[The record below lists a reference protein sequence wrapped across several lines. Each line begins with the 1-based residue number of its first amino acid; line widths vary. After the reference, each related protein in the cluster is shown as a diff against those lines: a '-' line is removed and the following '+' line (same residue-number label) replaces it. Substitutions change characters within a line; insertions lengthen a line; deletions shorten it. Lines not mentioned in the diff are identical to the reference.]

1 MEIRATYEEIRNQNE
16 MIRDFIQFIEYK
28 ITTNND
34 SYHEVLTLEQI
45 EN

>member
-28 ITTNND
+28 ITINND